1 MDVLV
6 RGLIERELDDA
17 LEHKTLSNMF
27 ILFKN
32 MDPAVKTTRNAVF
45 GFIFG
50 YMLGYFARCMRTL
63 KKRKPSHDEWK
74 EFENWFKRQSIRVNT
89 EISKQLP

>member
-1 MDVLV
+1 LDVLV

-17 LEHKTLSNMF
+17 LEQTTLANMF

-32 MDPAVKTTRNAVF
+32 MDPALKTTRNAVF

-50 YMLGYFARCMRTL
+50 YMLGYFARCMRTY
-63 KKRKPSHDEWK
+63 KKRKPSPNEWK
-74 EFENWFKRQSIRVNT
+74 EFEKWFQRQSIRVNT